1 MPNRFQIL
9 STPDWPSAQPQVN
22 RNFQMLDQ
30 ENLTKTFNGPNGTKS
45 IIQGRLPNGRYGQ
58 LYYDTNGTARIL
70 IGQAP
75 DDGRIGIWVSP
86 EGTDVLTQLGG

>member
-1 MPNRFQIL
+1 MPNRF
-9 STPDWPSAQPQVN
+9 PSVQGSGNPAFDAAIN
-22 RNFQMLDQ
+22 KNFAMMDV

-58 LYYDTNGTARIL
+58 VYYDESGVARIL

-75 DDGRIGIWVSP
+75 DDGRMGIWVST
-86 EGTDVLTQLGG
+86 EGQDVLTLLNS